1 MVSLAA
7 QITAESASDVAFT
20 SVDAVGATFRVRVGA
35 SSPPRISG
43 LNVSSDLRNAGLL
56 KESDLHDY
64 QHDAIR
70 FIESSRSCALFLG
83 LGLGKT
89 IIVLTALNRLSDDFA
104 VGKVLVVAPL
114 RVANGVWVQEVK
126 RWAHLQGLRV
136 SLATG
141 DQRARNAALKVD
153 ADVYVINRENIP
165 WLCETHKW
173 EWDCLVI
180 DESTSFKSPKTRRFK
195 ALRKV
200 RKHINRTILL
210 TGTPSPGSLLDLWAQ
225 LYLVDGGERLGKSFY
240 QFRQRYFSPI
250 DYRAYK
256 WLPVEDAEEKIY
268 AKIEDVALSMS
279 AADHLDTPD
288 RIDIPI
294 RLELEP
300 KVMDQ
305 YKSMCK
311 QFLLEIGDDIEIP
324 VKTAAVMSNK
334 LLQFCGGA
342 VYDEEGKFHVVH
354 DTKIKALQ
362 EIVEDNPNENMLV
375 VYNYKH
381 ELERLLDAFPQS
393 KMLGKETKEIDDWNA
408 GKIPMLLVHPKSSAH
423 GINLQAGGAIV
434 VWLALTW
441 SLEEFEQ
448 MNARLHRQ
456 GQQQVVRVMQLIIK
470 GGLDEA
476 VLVNLATKAKTQGAL
491 LNYLK
496 ALPHRAR
503 TP

>member
-1 MVSLAA
+1 M
-7 QITAESASDVAFT
+7 
-20 SVDAVGATFRVRVGA
+20 
-35 SSPPRISG
+35 SG

-64 QHDAIR
+64 QQDAVT
-70 FIESSRSCALFLG
+70 FIEGTPRCALFLSM
-83 LGLGKT
+83 GLGKT
-89 IIVLTALNRLSDDFA
+89 AIALSALKRLDDDFG
-104 VGKVLVVAPL
+104 VGKTLVVAPL
-114 RVANGVWVQEVK
+114 RVANGVWAQEAGK
-126 RWAHLQGLRV
+126 WAHLNHLRISV
-136 SLATG
+136 ATG
-141 DQRARNAALKVD
+141 NQRARNAALARD
-153 ADVYVINRENIP
+153 ADIYVINRENVV
-165 WLCETHKW
+165 WLCESHKW
-173 EWDCLVI
+173 AWDCLII
-180 DESTSFKSPKTRRFK
+180 DEASGFKSPKTRRFK
-195 ALRKV
+195 ALRKQM
-200 RKHINRTILL
+200 KHVSRIVLL
-210 TGTPSPGSLLDLWAQ
+210 TGTPAPNSLLDLWAQ
-225 LYLVDGGERLGKSFY
+225 MFLVDRGERLGRSFY

-256 WLPVEDAEEKIY
+256 WLPVEDADKKIY

-279 AADHLDTPD
+279 AADHLDMPE
-288 RIDIPI
+288 RIDLPI

-300 KVMDQ
+300 AVMEQ
-305 YKSMCK
+305 YKKMCK
-311 QFLLEIGDDIEIP
+311 EFLLQIGDEVEIP

-342 VYDEEGKFHVVH
+342 VYDEDGKAHIVH
-354 DTKIKALQ
+354 DVKIKALQ
-362 EIVEDNPNENMLV
+362 EIVEDNPAENMLV

-393 KMLGKETKEIDDWNA
+393 QMLGKETAEIDDWNN

-434 VWLALTW
+434 VWLGLTW

-456 GQQQVVRVMQLIIK
+456 GQERVVRVMQLIVK

-496 ALPHRAR
+496 SLPHHAR